1 MDTLSSMHE
10 FLKIFPQYKK
20 KSQPKRPCP
29 GQSGRHDD
37 ATQPDRLQLLRYAGA
52 AGRILVATGEQQMEV
67 HCSRNKKLA
76 FDNRRFAFSEWENY
90 PNYIHSAFVMKSLSG
105 G

>member
-10 FLKIFPQYKK
+10 FPEIFPQYERKM
-20 KSQPKRPCP
+20 SQPKKLCP

-67 HCSRNKKLA
+67 HCSRNKK
-76 FDNRRFAFSEWENY
+76 
-90 PNYIHSAFVMKSLSG
+90 
-105 G
+105 